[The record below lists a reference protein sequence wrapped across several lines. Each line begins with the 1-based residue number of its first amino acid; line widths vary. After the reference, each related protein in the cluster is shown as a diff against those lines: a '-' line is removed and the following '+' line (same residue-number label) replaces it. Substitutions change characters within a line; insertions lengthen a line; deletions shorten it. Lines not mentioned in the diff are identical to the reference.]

1 MESASCSSGF
11 SKLNRPAHGCLRPT
25 LQETPRDVPCKTRG
39 QDGFA
44 TSFPVGLLHPLQHA
58 GLSRRSPVCRLYVQV
73 DSTASLNTSRL
84 LSTNARISQ
93 ARSLSGIYLLR
104 IYHHMIY
111 CSGYV
116 EPGGPPRRAP
126 AASPRSFFRSF
137 RFGRRRK
144 ARLSDHARRQNTL
157 CGIRLDWTCNSLHYD
172 PALGR
177 ACFSRGAG
185 VSATH
190 QTQNVQP
197 YFSRNRLAQ
206 SGVPATG

>member
-1 MESASCSSGF
+1 MNLSSSALSHSPDSSLTPQLFESVLSI
-11 SKLNRPAHGCLRPT
+11 L
-25 LQETPRDVPCKTRG
+25 TRRR
-39 QDGFA
+39 A
-44 TSFPVGLLHPLQHA
+44 TRLHSQ
-58 GLSRRSPVCRLYVQV
+58 C
-73 DSTASLNTSRL
+73 RL

-93 ARSLSGIYLLR
+93 ARSLWGIYLLR

-111 CSGYV
+111 CRGHV

-177 ACFSRGAG
+177 ACFCRGGG